1 MRRER
6 QHHDFGRG
14 DKLYS
19 FLAQDIL
26 ASSTGLL
33 SDTTQPQWQICD
45 FFRLFVLDVLLDRSL
60 YMASAWPMSGQP
72 YMAVFG
78 MRLI

>member
-45 FFRLFVLDVLLDRSL
+45 FFAYLFW
-60 YMASAWPMSGQP
+60 M
-72 YMAVFG
+72 FC
-78 MRLI
+78 